1 MAETGVTRRDSDG
14 NEDDNVDNRD
24 IENDHRGSVSSEISK
39 TDTELNSFLCGWC
52 SLRPTWMQRFRT
64 SNWLAGILSSLM
76 FVQGFA
82 IIGIVYMSLSS
93 IEIRFGLSSL
103 AIGIIVATYD
113 LTVTLLIVFV
123 SYFGATR
130 NKPRVLGIGAVIM
143 GCGSLTWAIPHF
155 TTGLYDY
162 DAAYG
167 DEDTLCV
174 PGRNTSQIISD
185 CKEEEWGDLS
195 YYFFVFV
202 FAQVL
207 HGIGASPIYTVGFAF
222 ADENASHRRSAW
234 YLAIMSTCSV
244 FGPTLGFLVGSY
256 FLTIYVDPLYQDDL
270 TIDNS
275 DPSWVGAWWIGFLLA
290 WILAWMVA
298 APTGAFPPELP
309 GTKHIQHERQ
319 SQAHHNDDTELLN
332 TRSSFGEGWKD
343 MWPATKMLFKNPF
356 YCCIVVYKTALTFI
370 VYGFLPFIV
379 KFIEN
384 QFGLTA
390 SEAGLLLAA
399 TSMPGAAGGTL
410 LGGWVIKKFNLKVIG
425 TTRFCIFA
433 TIVTMC
439 LFPIF
444 LLQCPEQQ
452 IAGVVTSYNSSDT
465 SDLDE
470 VNLNHPCNS
479 VCGCAGTE
487 TFDPVCGTNNLLY
500 FDACYAGCLDTPD
513 GGETY
518 YNCSCISSDAGS
530 VDSPEA
536 VSGKCEVECWQLPVF
551 AVGFF
556 IILLLAF
563 LILTPSTILTMRCV
577 PDQQRSHALGISSI
591 ICRCLG
597 AIPGPILIGAA
608 IDSSCL
614 VWQEVCG
621 DTGTCW
627 IYDNHTFGLKFVVIG
642 TVVAGIGLIG
652 CIVALL
658 VYKPP
663 PEEIINDQ
671 IDSTSTNPVSTMAN
685 ETTSA
690 IKKETS
696 TASLLGSSLIMS
708 NTEMTRKDCDENED
722 ANGVN
727 RPIDKSTD
735 GSVSSKISNIDIDT
749 ESLLCGWFS
758 LRPLWI
764 QRFSTPNWLAGIMS
778 SLTFVHGFAII
789 GIVYMSLSSIEIRF
803 GLKHGYRH
811 HRGHV

>member
-1 MAETGVTRRDSDG
+1 MVL
-14 NEDDNVDNRD
+14 V
-24 IENDHRGSVSSEISK
+24 
-39 TDTELNSFLCGWC
+39 
-52 SLRPTWMQRFRT
+52 
-64 SNWLAGILSSLM
+64 
-76 FVQGFA
+76 
-82 IIGIVYMSLSS
+82 
-93 IEIRFGLSSL
+93 
-103 AIGIIVATYD
+103 
-113 LTVTLLIVFV
+113 VFV

-130 NKPRVLGIGAVIM
+130 NKPRVLGMGAVIM

-174 PGRNTSQIISD
+174 PGRNTSRLSD
-185 CKEEEWGDLS
+185 CEDDDWGDLS
-195 YYFFVFV
+195 NYAFVFI

-234 YLAIMSTCSV
+234 YLAIMSTSSV
-244 FGPTLGFLVGSY
+244 IGPSVGFLVGSY
-256 FLTIYVDPLYQDDL
+256 FLTIYVDVLHQDDL

-298 APTGAFPPELP
+298 APIGAFPPELP
-309 GTKHIQHERQ
+309 GTKHIQHRRQ
-319 SQAHHNDDTELLN
+319 SQAHHNRDDVELL
-332 TRSSFGEGWKD
+332 RESSSFGEGWKD
-343 MWPATKMLFKNPF
+343 LWPATKMLFKNPF
-356 YCCIVVYKTALTFI
+356 YCCITIYRSALTFVI
-370 VYGFLPFIV
+370 FGFLPFIV

-390 SEAGLLLAA
+390 SEAGLVLAV
-399 TSMPGAAGGTL
+399 TSISGASGGTL
-410 LGGWVIKKFNLKVIG
+410 LGGWIIKKFNLKVIG
-425 TTRFCIFA
+425 TTRFCLLA

-465 SDLDE
+465 SDIDE
-470 VNLNHPCNS
+470 VNLIHPCNY

-487 TFDPVCGTNNLLY
+487 TYDPVCGTNNLLY

-513 GGETY
+513 DGETY
-518 YNCSCISSDAGS
+518 YNCSCISSNTES
-530 VDSPEA
+530 SHTPEA

-551 AVGFF
+551 TVGLFL
-556 IILLLAF
+556 ILLMAF

-591 ICRCLG
+591 ITRCLG
-597 AIPGPILIGAA
+597 AVPGPILIGAA

-642 TVVAGIGLIG
+642 IVVAGIALFV

-658 VYKPP
+658 VYKAPP
-663 PEEIINDQ
+663 DTQIADN
-671 IDSTSTNPVSTMAN
+671 IDSTSTEPVSTMAN
-685 ETTSA
+685 ETTAA

-696 TASLLGSSLIMS
+696 TVSLLGY
-708 NTEMTRKDCDENED
+708 TRNNLNDE
-722 ANGVN
+722 
-727 RPIDKSTD
+727 
-735 GSVSSKISNIDIDT
+735 IDITDNIPGN
-749 ESLLCGWFS
+749 SL
-758 LRPLWI
+758 
-764 QRFSTPNWLAGIMS
+764 
-778 SLTFVHGFAII
+778 
-789 GIVYMSLSSIEIRF
+789 
-803 GLKHGYRH
+803 
-811 HRGHV
+811 